1 MLMFVVTTDEQ
12 RFSKYFFCCEKR
24 SKEIMCEPILTDF
37 LVLFTVVQN
46 DHHTCLNVKTEPEM
60 VGN

>member
-1 MLMFVVTTDEQ
+1 M
-12 RFSKYFFCCEKR
+12 
-24 SKEIMCEPILTDF
+24 TDF